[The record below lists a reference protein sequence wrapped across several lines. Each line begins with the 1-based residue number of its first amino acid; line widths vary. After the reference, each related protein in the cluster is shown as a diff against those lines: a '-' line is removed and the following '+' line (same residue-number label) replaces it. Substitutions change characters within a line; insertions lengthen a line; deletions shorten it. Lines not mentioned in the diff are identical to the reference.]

1 MSKSMPLAHR
11 LSARGALPLRPGGGG
26 GGGGAEA
33 REVLDAL
40 KCIFSLI

>member
-26 GGGGAEA
+26 GGAEA